1 MPRLLY
7 ASLMRFPNEKAHS
20 LQIAQNCEAFVQAG
34 YEVTLYVPM
43 RFNPP
48 ELRAIRDPF
57 AHYGV
62 RPCFRVRRLPV
73 LDIMPW
79 TRGRA
84 QRVAFYLI
92 VASFGLALLLCLLF
106 SRADVYYSRDEWLIL
121 LLSLVKPRARLV
133 YEAHLFAQ
141 TRQGARAQRW
151 AATRVGHVVAITPR
165 LARDLIEQRGAQ
177 PERVLVAHDGYQAR
191 RFAALPTRRAARQAL
206 GWDETA
212 FVVGFVGRLEML
224 NMDKGVGRLVEAL
237 ATLEG
242 VTLAL
247 VGGPPEGV
255 QRLAAQWATCG
266 GVSERFLALGQLPP
280 VDIPRFLAACDACAM
295 PHPFT
300 VQFAYYTSPL
310 KLFEY
315 MAAGCAIVASDL
327 PSWAD
332 VVQHD
337 QSALLVPPDDSAALR
352 QAVLRL
358 RDDHA
363 LRLRLGQAAR
373 QQAQAYTWEARAQR
387 IRAFIEGRD
396 CPQAQGS
403 AEAHAGF

>member
-1 MPRLLY
+1 MSSLLY
-7 ASLMRFPNEKAHS
+7 VSLMRFPNEKAHS

-34 YEVTLYVPM
+34 YEVTLCVPM
-43 RFNPP
+43 RFNAPP
-48 ELRAIRDPF
+48 LRALDPF

-62 RPCFRVRRLPV
+62 APCFRVLRLPV

-79 TRGRA
+79 MRGRA
-84 QRVAFYLI
+84 QQVAFYLI
-92 VASFGLALLLCLLF
+92 VASFGLALLLRLLF
-106 SRADVYYSRDEWLIL
+106 QRAEVYYSRDEWLIL
-121 LLSLVKPRARLV
+121 LLSLFRPRARLV

-141 TRQGARAQRW
+141 TPQGAHLQGWALRRAGR
-151 AATRVGHVVAITPR
+151 TVAITPR
-165 LARDLIEQRGAQ
+165 LAQDLIDQRGA
-177 PERVLVAHDGYQAR
+177 EARRMLVAHDGYQAR
-191 RFAALPTRRAARQAL
+191 RFADLPTRQAARQAL

-237 ATLEG
+237 ADCEG
-242 VTLAL
+242 VALAL
-247 VGGPPEGV
+247 VGGPAEGV
-255 QRLAAQWATCG
+255 QALAAQWAARG
-266 GVSERFLALGQLPP
+266 GSAGRFLALGQLPP
-280 VDIPRFLAACDACAM
+280 GDVPRVLAACDVCAM

-315 MAAGCAIVASDL
+315 MAAGCAIIASDL
-327 PSWAD
+327 PAWAD

-337 QSALLVPPDDSAALR
+337 YSALLVPPDDSAALR

-358 RDDHA
+358 RDDPA

-373 QQAQAYTWEARAQR
+373 QQAQSYTWQARARR
-387 IRAFIEGRD
+387 IRAFVEEG
-396 CPQAQGS
+396 
-403 AEAHAGF
+403 

>member
-1 MPRLLY
+1 MSSLLY

-20 LQIAQNCEAFVQAG
+20 LQIAQNCEAFTQVG
-34 YEVTLYVPM
+34 YEVRLCVPM
-43 RFNPP
+43 RFNSP

-62 RPCFRVRRLPV
+62 QPCFRVQRLPV
-73 LDIMPW
+73 LDVMPW

-84 QRVAFYLI
+84 QRLAFYLI
-92 VASFGLALLLCLLF
+92 IASFGLALLLRLLF

-121 LLSLVKPRARLV
+121 IMSLVKPRARLV

-141 TRQGARAQRW
+141 TRQGARLQRW
-151 AATRVGHVVAITPR
+151 TVARAGHTVAITPR
-165 LARDLIEQRGAQ
+165 LAHDLIAQRGAE
-177 PERVLVAHDGYQAR
+177 PRRVVAAHDGYQAQ
-191 RFAALPTRRAARQAL
+191 RFAQLPTRQAARQAL
-206 GWDETA
+206 GWDESA

-237 ATLEG
+237 ADVEG
-242 VTLAL
+242 MILAL
-247 VGGPPEGV
+247 VGGPAENV
-255 QRLAAQWATCG
+255 QLLAAEWARRG
-266 GVSERFLALGQLPP
+266 GCATRFLALGQLLP
-280 VDIPRFLAACDACAM
+280 VDVPRFLVACDVCAM

-327 PSWAD
+327 PAWAD
-332 VVQHD
+332 VVEHERT
-337 QSALLVPPDDSAALR
+337 ALLVPPDDSAALR
-352 QAVLRL
+352 RAILRL
-358 RDDHA
+358 RDDPA

-373 QQAQAYTWEARAQR
+373 QQAQAYTWEARARR
-387 IRAFIEGRD
+387 IRSFIEGGA
-396 CPQAQGS
+396 C
-403 AEAHAGF
+403 

>member
-1 MPRLLY
+1 MSRLLY

-34 YEVTLYVPM
+34 YEVTLCVPM

-48 ELRAIRDPF
+48 ALRVLDPF

-62 RPCFRVRRLPV
+62 APCFRLLRLPA

-84 QRVAFYLI
+84 QRAAFYLI
-92 VASFGLALLLCLLF
+92 IASFGLALLLRLLF

-121 LLSLVKPRARLV
+121 LMSLVKPRARLV

-141 TRQGARAQRW
+141 TPQGARLQRW
-151 AATRVGHVVAITPR
+151 TLARAGHTVAITPR
-165 LARDLIEQRGAQ
+165 LAQDLIDQRGADA
-177 PERVLVAHDGYQAR
+177 RHVLVAHDGYQAR
-191 RFAALPTRRAARQAL
+191 RFADLPTRQAARQAL
-206 GWDETA
+206 GWDEAA

-237 ATLEG
+237 AAEEG

-247 VGGPPEGV
+247 VGGPSNNV
-255 QRLAAQWATCG
+255 QFLAAQWAERG
-266 GVSERFLALGQLPP
+266 GSAERFLALGQLPP
-280 VDIPRFLAACDACAM
+280 QDVPRFLAACDVCAM

-327 PSWAD
+327 PAWAD
-332 VVQHD
+332 VVQHE
-337 QSALLVPPDDSAALR
+337 QTALLVPPDDSAALR
-352 QAVLRL
+352 RAILRL
-358 RDDHA
+358 RDDPA

-373 QQAQAYTWEARAQR
+373 QQAQAYTWEARARR
-387 IRAFIEGRD
+387 IRAFIEGV
-396 CPQAQGS
+396 
-403 AEAHAGF
+403 